1 MKGLEGEKQNLKVNT
16 VFNRKPVQLLEN
28 RGEMFF
34 GRGSGNDTG
43 DRILNQLKFM
53 EELVRKTRKDRV
65 EVIDTGCNQSI
76 SENGGTVGCKR
87 QTKMRD
93 IV

>member
-1 MKGLEGEKQNLKVNT
+1 M
-16 VFNRKPVQLLEN
+16 LEN

-43 DRILNQLKFM
+43 SRILNKLKFM

-65 EVIDTGCNQSI
+65 EVINTGYNQSM
-76 SENGGTVGCKR
+76 SENGGTVGCRDR
-87 QTKMRD
+87 QR
-93 IV
+93 